1 MSVIKESFFEASFQT
16 KEEFASAEI
25 AAKSDVSDNAELKV
39 TEIKLE
45 KSVIKTNQ
53 EKEHGMMATNEQLS
67 VRRYVSELK

>member
-25 AAKSDVSDNAELKV
+25 AAGANVSDNAELKV

-53 EKEHGMMATNEQLS
+53 EKESNDGDKEQLS
-67 VRRYVSELK
+67 VKKI

>member
-1 MSVIKESFFEASFQT
+1 MSSVIKESFFEASFET
-16 KEEFASAEI
+16 KEEFESAEI

-53 EKEHGMMATNEQLS
+53 EKESNDGDKEQLS
-67 VRRYVSELK
+67 VEKI

>member
-25 AAKSDVSDNAELKV
+25 AAGANVSDNAELKV

-53 EKEHGMMATNEQLS
+53 EKESNDGDKEQLS
-67 VRRYVSELK
+67 VEKIW

>member
-1 MSVIKESFFEASFQT
+1 MSVIKESFFEASFET
-16 KEEFASAEI
+16 KEEFESAEI

-53 EKEHGMMATNEQLS
+53 EKESNDGDKEQLS
-67 VRRYVSELK
+67 VEKIW

>member
-1 MSVIKESFFEASFQT
+1 MSVIKESFFEASFET
-16 KEEFASAEI
+16 KEEFESAEI

-53 EKEHGMMATNEQLS
+53 DKEQPNE
-67 VRRYVSELK
+67 SEQHSKIVPEVK

>member
-25 AAKSDVSDNAELKV
+25 AAGANVSDNAELKV

-53 EKEHGMMATNEQLS
+53 EKESNDGDKEQLS
-67 VRRYVSELK
+67 VEKI